1 MTISTIQT
9 IKIVATSFFIALL
22 AACNGEPE
30 AAVGPVSMSA
40 SSTETSS
47 LIVYK
52 SPECGCCQGWIDH
65 ANQHGFSTET
75 IHPDDLYAVK
85 TRLDIAPN
93 MRSCHTAVTQHG
105 LVFEGHVPVKFIN
118 QFIANT
124 PANAIGLS
132 VPGMVVGSPGME
144 VDDKFRDYQIIQLN
158 RDGSTSVYA
167 MINSYQ
173 QQF

>member
-9 IKIVATSFFIALL
+9 IKIVTALFVISL
-22 AACNGEPE
+22 VVASNNEAK
-30 AAVGPVSMSA
+30 AAVTANVT
-40 SSTETSS
+40 TELSPFT
-47 LIVYK
+47 VYK
-52 SPECGCCQGWIDH
+52 SPQCGCCQGWIDH
-65 ANQHGFSTET
+65 AQQHGFNTKT
-75 IHPDDLYAVK
+75 IHPKDLYAVK
-85 TRLDIAPN
+85 ERLGIAPN
-93 MRSCHTAVTQHG
+93 MRSCHTAVSQHG

-144 VDDKFRDYQIIQLN
+144 VDDKFRAYQIIQLN
-158 RDGSTSVYA
+158 RDGSTKVYA